1 MRRARKDW
9 VKGTRDRAARYDP
22 EAESVVV
29 GQEKMRPRSIS
40 IDDPGQNVDRLPRGQ
55 VIAVES
61 GRYDTRIE
69 DSGQVYSCRVK
80 RGASTENDAST
91 LVVVGDFVRVQPLEG
106 DRGLIHHIEE
116 RRTRLGR
123 ESAGREVKMEQ
134 VIAANVDLLLCVMSA
149 DRPDFR
155 RAIIDR
161 YIVAALLGGVEPI
174 IIVNKMDTVEGELR
188 KLIEEEMEIYRVL
201 GYTLHFTST
210 MTGEG
215 LEEIEELIRG
225 KTSVLIGHSGVGKS
239 SIANA
244 LMGESIRRTG
254 EVRERDRRGMHT
266 TVDSTM
272 LPLRGGGYLV
282 DTPGLREFGIWD
294 LEPEELDGY
303 FVEFLE
309 FNQACRYLPC
319 THTHEPECAVIAA
332 LQRGDID
339 EGRYASY
346 LSVFE
351 SLKPR
356 TGSTGRR

>member
-1 MRRARKDW
+1 M
-9 VKGTRDRAARYDP
+9 
-22 EAESVVV
+22 VV
-29 GQEKMRPRSIS
+29 GQEKMRPRAIS
-40 IDDPGQNVDRLPRGQ
+40 IDDPGQVDQLPRGQ

-61 GRYDTRIE
+61 GRYDTRLE
-69 DSGQVYSCRVK
+69 DGGDVFACRVK

-134 VIAANVDLLLCVMSA
+134 VIAANVDLLLCLMAA

-155 RAIIDR
+155 RTIIDR
-161 YIVAALLGGVEPI
+161 YIVAALLGEVEPI
-174 IIVNKMDTVEGELR
+174 IIVNKVDLVHTEWR
-188 KLIEEEMEIYRVL
+188 DLIEEEMEIYRML
-201 GYTLHFTST
+201 GYALHFTSAV
-210 MTGEG
+210 TGEG
-215 LEEIEELIRG
+215 MKEIETLIRG

-239 SIANA
+239 SVANA
-244 LMGESIRRTG
+244 LMGEDLRRTG

-272 LPLRGGGYLV
+272 LPLPGGGYLV

-309 FNQACRYLPC
+309 FNQTCRYLPC
-319 THTHEPECAVIAA
+319 THTHEPECAVLAA
-332 LQRGDID
+332 VQRGAID

-346 LSVFE
+346 LSIFE

-356 TGSTGRR
+356 SGTSGRR